1 EQQWAIGQPA
11 SGRILQVS
19 EGFGYRH
26 SFRPS
31 QSVLGG
37 QYVCPGSATVDGVPV
52 EAGGDYRVTMNSFLA
67 SGGDGFGVFNL
78 GRDALGGEVDVDA
91 FTDYFAERSPVAPGA
106 RDRIVQV
113 AACG

>member
-1 EQQWAIGQPA
+1 
-11 SGRILQVS
+11 
-19 EGFGYRH
+19 
-26 SFRPS
+26 
-31 QSVLGG
+31 
-37 QYVCPGSATVDGVPV
+37 
-52 EAGGDYRVTMNSFLA
+52 MNSFLA

-91 FTDYFAERSPVAPGA
+91 FADYFAERSPVAPGA

>member
-1 EQQWAIGQPA
+1 MA
-11 SGRILQVS
+11 
-19 EGFGYRH
+19 EGFGYHH

-31 QSVLGG
+31 QSALGG
-37 QYVCPGSATVDGVPV
+37 QYVCPGSVTLDGVPV
-52 EAGGDYRVTMNSFLA
+52 EAGGGYRVTMNSFLA
-67 SGGDGFGVFNL
+67 SGGDGFAVFSL

-91 FTDYFAERSPVAPGA
+91 FADYFGARSPVAPGA